1 MPIVAPDFRESSVT
15 GRHQMYR
22 IACPQVDIAG
32 QVANRGFNA
41 SQHGIRDREQDP
53 HAIFDIF
60 RKSPAQRGGLGPA
73 EAFLPNV
80 PLKNASQLR
89 DTKC

>member
-1 MPIVAPDFRESSVT
+1 
-15 GRHQMYR
+15 MYR

-41 SQHGIRDREQDP
+41 SQYGIRDREQNP
-53 HAIFDIF
+53 HAILDIF